1 MPKNGAKTKIIE
13 NLMLTLSSLSYIVEL
28 LISHELGSTTAC
40 AYVDQINN
48 SV

>member
-1 MPKNGAKTKIIE
+1 MPKNRAKTKIIE
-13 NLMLTLSSLSYIVEL
+13 NLMITLSTLSNTVEL
-28 LISHELGSTTAC
+28 LIPHELGSTTAC